1 MDVDSALVAARYF
14 EFVRHRQEGS
24 KVVLW
29 AGAFYAVTGGSD
41 YTCGC
46 QVCVWG
52 ASLLYIV
59 GIHVQ
64 YSPSVYSP

>member
-14 EFVRHRQEGS
+14 ESVRHVQEGS
-24 KVVLW
+24 KVVPR
-29 AGAFYAVTGGSD
+29 AGAFYTVTDGSD
-41 YTCGC
+41 YTYGC

-59 GIHVQ
+59 RLHV
-64 YSPSVYSP
+64 